1 MFTKE
6 ILDNMRD
13 LVTSLSADC
22 GAARDETGSED
33 DHRPIG
39 GAIRSSFRTYTGKWS
54 KKYVRLSDS
63 QYGLTESAD
72 AGTPRD
78 AAKAASALT
87 RCGPT

>member
-33 DHRPIG
+33 DYRSTG
-39 GAIRSSFRTYTGKWS
+39 GAS
-54 KKYVRLSDS
+54 
-63 QYGLTESAD
+63 LTESAD